1 MEGQREDGS
10 VAPAGIFHLFNT
22 PTRVTP
28 NGNVVI
34 AVGEINKTTRES
46 EYSDNSKQGFGIY
59 GRSLQC
65 FSSPVSTIS
74 R

>member
-34 AVGEINKTTRES
+34 AVGQINKTTRES
-46 EYSDNSKQGFGIY
+46 
-59 GRSLQC
+59 
-65 FSSPVSTIS
+65 
-74 R
+74 

>member
-28 NGNVVI
+28 NGSVLI
-34 AVGEINKTTRES
+34 AVGQIKTIRES
-46 EYSDNSKQGFGIY
+46 EYSDNNKQGFGIY
-59 GRSLQC
+59 GRSLQR
-65 FSSPVSTIS
+65 FSSVNH
-74 R
+74 

>member
-34 AVGEINKTTRES
+34 AVGQINKTTRES
-46 EYSDNSKQGFGIY
+46 EYSDNSKQALESMEGAFNA
-59 GRSLQC
+59 
-65 FSSPVSTIS
+65 SPVSTIS

>member
-28 NGNVVI
+28 NGNVVHG
-34 AVGEINKTTRES
+34 ATRYLFLGERLRRELS
-46 EYSDNSKQGFGIY
+46 IMPFWSNPRALSDLIKYFY
-59 GRSLQC
+59 
-65 FSSPVSTIS
+65 VV
-74 R
+74 

>member
-10 VAPAGIFHLFNT
+10 VAPTGIFHLFNT

-34 AVGEINKTTRES
+34 AVGQIDKTTRES
-46 EYSDNSKQGFGIY
+46 EY
-59 GRSLQC
+59 
-65 FSSPVSTIS
+65 
-74 R
+74 